1 MRCNYTFNTLSKLD
15 LYDVFARKIL
25 GNSCSLLLASM
36 KITINANNFK
46 RVNFVFAVPVE
57 VKAQYED
64 NIKWIEEA
72 QQHHLVSF

>member
-1 MRCNYTFNTLSKLD
+1 MRK
-15 LYDVFARKIL
+15 
-25 GNSCSLLLASM
+25 LLLASLGLNENN
-36 KITINANNFK
+36 IIDANNFK

-57 VKAQYED
+57 VEAQYED